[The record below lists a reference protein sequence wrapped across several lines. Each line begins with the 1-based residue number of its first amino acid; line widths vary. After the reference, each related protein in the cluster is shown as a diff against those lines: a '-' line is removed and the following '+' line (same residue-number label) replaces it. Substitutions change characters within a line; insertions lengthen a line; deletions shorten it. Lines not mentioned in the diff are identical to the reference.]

1 MGLYVSGDTPQERV
15 PGDFSPGTDIRD
27 QLRADHDKALAE
39 LEALQGECD
48 TQRCYERLSQL
59 RRAWVIHALAEETVV
74 YRLIE
79 SAESSSSAPTR
90 ADERFIEH
98 ELVEGLF
105 EKLSRSRPGTH
116 EWHARLNVVRELIL
130 RHIQTEQDGMFE
142 QLSKRFDPQKLIEL
156 GQRFELA
163 REKLTMLEEAKAA

>member
-1 MGLYVSGDTPQERV
+1 VDLHRSGDTPQERI
-15 PGDFSPGTDIRD
+15 PGELSPGTDIRD
-27 QLRADHDKALAE
+27 QLRGDHDKALAE

-48 TQRCYERLSQL
+48 TQRCYERLGQL

-74 YRLIE
+74 YRVLESLE
-79 SAESSSSAPTR
+79 SAGNTH

-116 EWHARLNVVRELIL
+116 EWHARLNVVRDLIL
-130 RHIQTEQDGMFE
+130 RHILTEQDGMFA
-142 QLSKRFDPQKLIEL
+142 QLAQRFDREKLLEL
-156 GQRFELA
+156 GQRFEVA

>member
-1 MGLYVSGDTPQERV
+1 MSLHLSGGTPQERI
-15 PGDFSPGTDIRD
+15 PGEFSPGTDIRD
-27 QLRADHDKALAE
+27 QLRRDHDKALAE

-48 TQRCYERLSQL
+48 TQRCYEKLAQL

-74 YRLIE
+74 YRVLESVE
-79 SAESSSSAPTR
+79 SAGSGR

-116 EWHARLNVVRELIL
+116 EWHARLNVARDLIL
-130 RHIQTEQDGMFE
+130 RHIHTEQDGMFA
-142 QLSKRFDPQKLIEL
+142 QLAQRFDREKLVEL